1 MKQPDVSAPK
11 AAVLGIQHLL
21 AMYSGSVLVPILIG
35 SALKFSSEQMTYL
48 VSIDIFMCGIATALQ
63 VFGNKFFGIRLPV
76 VLGCAVQA
84 VAPLILIGQKFNIQT
99 MYGAIIAAGVF
110 VALIAGPFAK
120 LRRLFPPLVT
130 GSLIT
135 VIGLS
140 LIPVAFQNLGGGNV
154 AAKSFGSGANV
165 LVGMATVLLIL
176 AFNVWGKGFVRSIAI
191 LIGLIGGT
199 VLAGAFGMVS
209 FQPVIAASW
218 FHVPTPFYFGT
229 PRFEWSSIATMI
241 LISLTSMVE
250 STGVFFALGDV
261 VERKITSEDL
271 KKGYRAEGLAV
282 MLGGIFNT
290 FPYTTFSQNV
300 GLVQLSGIKTRK
312 PVIFSALF
320 LVLLGLLPKIGAL
333 ATIIPSPVLGG
344 AMLVMFGMVA
354 VQGIRMLQQVD
365 FHNDKNLL
373 VAAISIGLGLG
384 VTVQPQIVQ
393 FLPKT
398 LQLLFSSGIL
408 LASVSAVGLNL
419 LFNAKTPPAEL
430 PEADGLNEGA
440 APAASGKGGNHD

>member
-1 MKQPDVSAPK
+1 MAKTTTPQVSEASVSNPK
-11 AAVLGIQHLL
+11 AAILGLQHLL

-35 SALKFSSEQMTYL
+35 ASLHFTSEQMTYL

-63 VFGNKFFGIRLPV
+63 VFGNKWFGIRLPV

-84 VAPLILIGQKFNIQT
+84 VAPLIMIGQKFDFQT
-99 MYGAIIAAGVF
+99 MYGAIIVAGLFVF
-110 VALIAGPFAK
+110 LVAGWFAK
-120 LRRLFPPLVT
+120 LRKLFPPLVT
-130 GSLIT
+130 GTLIT

-140 LIPVAFQNLGGGNV
+140 LIPVAFQNLGGGSTT
-154 AAKSFGSGANV
+154 AKDYGSLSNLAVGAV
-165 LVGMATVLLIL
+165 TVLLIL
-176 AFNVWGKGFVRSIAI
+176 GFNVWGRGFVRSIAI

-199 VLAGAFGMVS
+199 VFAGFLGMVS
-209 FQPVIAASW
+209 FKPVAEASW

-229 PRFEWSSIATMI
+229 PHFEWSSILTMI
-241 LISLTSMVE
+241 LISLVSMVE

-261 VERKITSEDL
+261 VGRRIEEDDL

-282 MLGGIFNT
+282 LLGGIFNT

-312 PVIFSALF
+312 PVMFSALF

-333 ATIIPSPVLGG
+333 ATIIPDPVLGG

-373 VAAISIGLGLG
+373 VSAISIGLGLG
-384 VTVQPQIVQ
+384 VTVQPDIVQ
-393 FLPKT
+393 FLPST
-398 LQLLFSSGIL
+398 LQLLFGSGIL
-408 LASVSAVGLNL
+408 IASISAVLLNW
-419 LFNAKTPPAEL
+419 LFNARDPQ
-430 PEADGLNEGA
+430 PEMPTDDGLNERDDGE
-440 APAASGKGGNHD
+440 

>member
-1 MKQPDVSAPK
+1 MQEQEISSPK
-11 AAVLGIQHLL
+11 AAILGIQHLL

-35 SALKFSSEQMTYL
+35 ASLHFSSEQMTYL

-63 VFGNKFFGIRLPV
+63 VFGNKFFGIGLPV

-84 VAPLILIGQKFNIQT
+84 VAPLIMIGQKFDFRT
-99 MYGAIIAAGVF
+99 MYGAIIAAGIFVF
-110 VALIAGPFAK
+110 LISGVFAK
-120 LRRLFPPLVT
+120 LRKLFPPLVT
-130 GSLIT
+130 GTLIT

-140 LIPVAFQNLGGGNV
+140 LIPVAFQNLGGG
-154 AAKSFGSGANV
+154 ATGAKDYGSLTHLAVGAF
-165 LVGMATVLLIL
+165 TVLLIL
-176 AFNVWGKGFVRSIAI
+176 GFNVWGRGFVRSIAI

-199 VLAGAFGMVS
+199 VLAGMLGMVS
-209 FQPVIAASW
+209 FKPVMEASW

-229 PRFEWSSIATMI
+229 PKFEWSSIVTMI
-241 LISLTSMVE
+241 LISLVSMVE

-261 VERKITSEDL
+261 VGRKIEEGDL
-271 KKGYRAEGLAV
+271 ARGYRAEGLAV
-282 MLGGIFNT
+282 LLGGIFNT

-312 PVIFSALF
+312 PVMFSALF
-320 LVLLGLLPKIGAL
+320 LVILGLLPKIGAL
-333 ATIIPSPVLGG
+333 ATIIPAPVLGG

-365 FHNDKNLL
+365 FHDDKNLL

-384 VTVQPQIVQ
+384 VTVQPNIVQ

-398 LQLLFSSGIL
+398 AQLLFSSGIL
-408 LASVSAVGLNL
+408 LSSVSAVGLNW
-419 LFNAKTPPAEL
+419 LFNSRKPQPEL
-430 PEADGLNEGA
+430 ETSEGLNEQPDE
-440 APAASGKGGNHD
+440 APSAKEDKK

>member
-1 MKQPDVSAPK
+1 MKNADISAPK

-35 SALKFSSEQMTYL
+35 ASLHFSSEQMTYL

-63 VFGNKFFGIRLPV
+63 IFSNKFFGIGLPV

-84 VAPLILIGQKFNIQT
+84 VAPLILIGQKFDFQT
-99 MYGAIIAAGVF
+99 MYGAIIAAGLFVF
-110 VALIAGPFAK
+110 AIGGFFAK
-120 LRRLFPPLVT
+120 LRKLFPPLVT
-130 GSLIT
+130 GTLIT

-140 LIPVAFQNLGGGNV
+140 LIPVAFQNLGGGSTT
-154 AAKSFGSGANV
+154 AKDFGSMTNLAVGAF
-165 LVGMATVLLIL
+165 TVLLIL
-176 AFNVWGKGFVRSIAI
+176 AFNVWGRGFVRSIAI

-199 VLAGAFGMVS
+199 VLAGFLGMVS
-209 FQPVIAASW
+209 FAPVAEASW
-218 FHVPTPFYFGT
+218 FHVPTPFYFGV
-229 PRFEWSSIATMI
+229 PHFEWSSIVTMI
-241 LISLTSMVE
+241 LISLVSMVE

-261 VERKITSEDL
+261 VGRKIEADDL

-282 MLGGIFNT
+282 FLGGVFNT

-312 PVIFSALF
+312 PVMFSALF
-320 LVLLGLLPKIGAL
+320 LILLGLLPKIGAL

-373 VAAISIGLGLG
+373 VAAVSIGLGLG
-384 VTVQPQIVQ
+384 VTTQPEIVQ
-393 FLPKT
+393 ALPET
-398 LQLLFSSGIL
+398 LQLLFGSGIL
-408 LASVSAVGLNL
+408 MASVSAVLLNWI
-419 LFNAKTPPAEL
+419 FNSKTPQPEL
-430 PEADGLNEGA
+430 PTKDGLNE
-440 APAASGKGGNHD
+440 KDE

>member
-1 MKQPDVSAPK
+1 MAKTTAPQVSEASVSNPK
-11 AAVLGIQHLL
+11 AAILGLQHLL

-35 SALKFSSEQMTYL
+35 ASLHFTSEQMTYL

-63 VFGNKFFGIRLPV
+63 VFGNKWFGIRLPV

-84 VAPLILIGQKFNIQT
+84 VAPLILIGQKFDFQT
-99 MYGAIIAAGVF
+99 MYGAIIVAGLFVF
-110 VALIAGPFAK
+110 LVAGWFAK
-120 LRRLFPPLVT
+120 LRKLFPPLVT
-130 GSLIT
+130 GTLIT

-140 LIPVAFQNLGGGNV
+140 LIPVAFQNLGGGSTT
-154 AAKSFGSGANV
+154 AKDYGSLSNLAVGAV
-165 LVGMATVLLIL
+165 TVLLIL
-176 AFNVWGKGFVRSIAI
+176 GFNVWGRGFVRSIAI

-199 VLAGAFGMVS
+199 VFAGFLGMVS
-209 FQPVIAASW
+209 FKPVAEASW

-229 PRFEWSSIATMI
+229 PHFEWSSILTMI
-241 LISLTSMVE
+241 LISLVSMVE

-261 VERKITSEDL
+261 VGRRIEEDDL

-282 MLGGIFNT
+282 LLGGIFNT

-312 PVIFSALF
+312 PVMFSALF

-333 ATIIPSPVLGG
+333 ATIIPDPVLGG

-373 VAAISIGLGLG
+373 VSAISIGLGLG
-384 VTVQPQIVQ
+384 VTVQPDIVQ
-393 FLPKT
+393 FLPST
-398 LQLLFSSGIL
+398 LQLLFGSGIL
-408 LASVSAVGLNL
+408 IASISAVLLNW
-419 LFNAKTPPAEL
+419 LFNARDPQ
-430 PEADGLNEGA
+430 PEMPTDDGLNERDDGE
-440 APAASGKGGNHD
+440 